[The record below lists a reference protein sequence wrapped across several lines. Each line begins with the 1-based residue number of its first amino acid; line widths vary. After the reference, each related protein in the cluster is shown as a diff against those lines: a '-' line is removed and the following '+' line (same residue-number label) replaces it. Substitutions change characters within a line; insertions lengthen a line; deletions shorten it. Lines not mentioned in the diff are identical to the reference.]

1 MTRSVL
7 CLSLAEDIFPA
18 EPAATEFAL
27 WLKAGTFLEGE
38 VGALIVVPWRTWSA
52 RSGSWDGGTAPT
64 SPSCSSLGS
73 FSSPSSPRKSHILV
87 ISYESSK
94 ETVIYMNVIF
104 VKYYQ
109 MGKLNIP
116 N

>member
-73 FSSPSSPRKSHILV
+73 FSSPSSPRKNHVLV
-87 ISYESSK
+87 IPFASGK
-94 ETVIYMNVIF
+94 ETVTYLNVRS

-109 MGKLNIP
+109 IGKLSIP